1 MKFLIK
7 NARILAQGNNFHGK
21 KKDILISDGIIEK
34 ISDNIT
40 DLADEV
46 ITNDNLHISIG
57 WIDIYSNFSDPGY
70 EQRETIETGVAA
82 AVAGGFTDVML
93 VPNTKPPISTKSQVE
108 NIIRRAIGS
117 PVNIHP
123 IGAISKEI
131 KGKELAEMYDLHAGG
146 AKAFS
151 DGEIAI
157 QDPGLLL
164 KALQYIIP
172 INGTIIQIPD
182 DRSISANGFMNEG
195 ITSTQIGLSGKPA
208 MAEEI
213 MIARD
218 IELLRY
224 TNSKLHITG
233 VSTAKGISLI
243 TQAKKEGLQISCSAT
258 PYHCHF
264 SDEDLEGY
272 DSNLKVNPPLRT
284 LADVK
289 AIREALK
296 NEEIDCIASH
306 HTPMHIDDK
315 MCDFENALS
324 GMEGLETVFSAMNT
338 FYTDKNSLINQ
349 LTITPRKIFGIEIP
363 KIEEGSNACLTLFDP
378 DCEFIINKSMI
389 RSRSHNNAFI
399 GKKLKGRVIGT
410 INNNKVNITR

>member
-7 NARILAQGNNFHGK
+7 NARILAQGNNFDGQ

-40 DLADEV
+40 DIADEV

-57 WIDIYSNFSDPGY
+57 WIDIYSNFSDPGD

-93 VPNTKPPISTKSQVE
+93 VPNTKPAISTKSQVE
-108 NIIRRAIGS
+108 NITRRAIGS
-117 PVNIHP
+117 AVNIHP
-123 IGAISKEI
+123 IGAVSKEI

-151 DGEIAI
+151 DGEVAI

-172 INGTIIQIPD
+172 INGTIIQVPD
-182 DRSISANGFMNEG
+182 DKSISANGFMNEG
-195 ITSTQIGLSGKPA
+195 ITSTRIGLSGKPA

-233 VSTAKGISLI
+233 VSTAKGVSLI
-243 TQAKKEGLQISCSAT
+243 AQAKKEGLQISCSAT

-264 SDEDLEGY
+264 SEEDLEGY

-338 FYTDKNSLINQ
+338 FYTDKNTLINQ
-349 LTITPRKIFGIEIP
+349 LTTTPRKIFGIEIP

-378 DCEFIINKSMI
+378 DCEILINKNMI

-410 INNNKVNITR
+410 INNNKVNIAR